1 MEESCLDERGSA
13 EATINSSSVMMDG
26 GGIGDGVVVGDVVG
40 VGDGD
45 GVGSCEVG
53 MVFGSL

>member
-1 MEESCLDERGSA
+1 MDERGSA

-53 MVFGSL
+53 VVLGGL